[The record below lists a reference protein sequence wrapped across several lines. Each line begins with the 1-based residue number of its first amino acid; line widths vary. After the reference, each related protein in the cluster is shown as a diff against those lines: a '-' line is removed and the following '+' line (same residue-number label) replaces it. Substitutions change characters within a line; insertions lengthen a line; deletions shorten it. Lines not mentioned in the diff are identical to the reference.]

1 MSDSADLRARIAGSV
16 HKSVHLRGRDCDW
29 SEQAR
34 GFKEWWHFT
43 VHAPELDLVVN
54 FSLSDELG
62 PTARPGS
69 VIPRVGCLVH
79 RGRWHGDIDSIPR
92 GKVRARRGERLL
104 ELAHNRVQFED
115 GAFQID
121 VTLQDQPIKLSLR
134 LVPLSLPLQINDFQ
148 IQGSAPMN
156 WLVVPRLLATGWVR
170 IGEERFSIEQAPAY
184 HDHNWG
190 GFRWGA
196 NFTWEWGYALPT
208 EPSNPWSLVF
218 VRLSDRARVQDFMQG
233 LFVWR
238 SGRQERAFSAG
249 EIAVSHR
256 GLLRQK
262 RVLKLPRVMGLVA
275 PGTVSDVPERF
286 EVEARRDADWLRV
299 RFDAEDLAQIV
310 VPNDDDLGLTV
321 INEVTGTVRVE
332 GVIERERIEFQV
344 RSLFE
349 FLHA

>member
-1 MSDSADLRARIAGSV
+1 
-16 HKSVHLRGRDCDW
+16 
-29 SEQAR
+29 
-34 GFKEWWHFT
+34 
-43 VHAPELDLVVN
+43 
-54 FSLSDELG
+54 
-62 PTARPGS
+62 
-69 VIPRVGCLVH
+69 
-79 RGRWHGDIDSIPR
+79 
-92 GKVRARRGERLL
+92 
-104 ELAHNRVQFED
+104 
-115 GAFQID
+115 
-121 VTLQDQPIKLSLR
+121 
-134 LVPLSLPLQINDFQ
+134 
-148 IQGSAPMN
+148 
-156 WLVVPRLLATGWVR
+156 
-170 IGEERFSIEQAPAY
+170 
-184 HDHNWG
+184 
-190 GFRWGA
+190 
-196 NFTWEWGYALPT
+196 
-208 EPSNPWSLVF
+208 
-218 VRLSDRARVQDFMQG
+218 MQG